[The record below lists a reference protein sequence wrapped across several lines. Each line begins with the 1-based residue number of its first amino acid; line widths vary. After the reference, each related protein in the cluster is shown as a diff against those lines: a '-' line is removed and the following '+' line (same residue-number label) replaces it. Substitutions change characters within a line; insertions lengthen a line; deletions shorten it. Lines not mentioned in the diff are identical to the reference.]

1 MEGMVRF
8 SKLKLHIHSIIAENK
23 ALRRH
28 REAEAE
34 FSKKLQ
40 ELQAEL
46 ASRDELQRKLETK
59 MENLENDNIL
69 LEKKQKELRDTLD
82 NLLKSRDAFIK
93 AHEGSACSL
102 KNAIIVKD
110 KQLNVLSN
118 KVQRHLSLFDS
129 IEKEAEALKGTVGQ
143 YSTAFDHLK
152 CDISKNP
159 QTSEDQS
166 GESTRVGS
174 VLLSERVL
182 RRVS

>member
-129 IEKEAEALKGTVGQ
+129 IEKEAEALKGTVDSIQ
-143 YSTAFDHLK
+143 QLVSEK
-152 CDISKNP
+152 EQNP
-159 QTSEDQS
+159 QTSEDQP
-166 GESTRVGS
+166 GESTRVGW